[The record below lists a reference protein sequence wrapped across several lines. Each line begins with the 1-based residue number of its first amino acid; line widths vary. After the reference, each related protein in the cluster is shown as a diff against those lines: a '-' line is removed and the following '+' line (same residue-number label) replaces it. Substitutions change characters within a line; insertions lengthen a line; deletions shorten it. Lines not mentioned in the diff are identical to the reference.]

1 MPTPETIAICV
12 LTYRRPQG
20 LRQTLASLNL
30 QVLPDAVEASIF
42 VVDNDKNNSAKAVVE
57 QLREDS
63 SFPLFYASERQKGI
77 PHARNKA
84 LELARD
90 YDYIAFI
97 DDDDTAD
104 PDWLRELYTV
114 MKAYD
119 AQVTKGVMEYRLA
132 RTDAQIARLG
142 IFSNPPQE
150 TGESLE
156 SAWTNNVLFQTR
168 IIRESR
174 LRFEPVFTDTGG
186 SDHHFFREARLGGAR
201 IVMCREAVVHT
212 LVPENRLS
220 WRWLLRRHAR
230 VGATLSMSDVLIWG
244 RRQAWQHAAQ
254 GIKQDVR
261 YLGHLFLQMFKARQG
276 AFAFLMHAAYVFG
289 RVTGFWGVSPREYR

>member
-1 MPTPETIAICV
+1 MPAPETIAICV

-20 LRQTLASLNL
+20 LRQTLASLKL
-30 QVLPDAVEASIF
+30 QVLPDAVEVSIF
-42 VVDNDKNNSAKAVVE
+42 VIDNDKDNSAKAIVE
-57 QLREDS
+57 QLQQDS
-63 SFPLFYASERQKGI
+63 PFPVLYASEHQKGI
-77 PHARNKA
+77 PYARNKA
-84 LELARD
+84 LELAWD

-104 PDWLRELYTV
+104 PDWLRKLYAA

-119 AQVTKGVMEYRLA
+119 AQVTKGVMEYRFA
-132 RTDAQIARLG
+132 KTDAQIARLG
-142 IFSNPPQE
+142 IFSNPPQK

-168 IIRESR
+168 IIRESC
-174 LRFEPVFTDTGG
+174 LRFEPVFTHTGG
-186 SDHHFFREARLGGAR
+186 SDHHFFREARRGGAR

-212 LVPENRLS
+212 LVPKSRLS

-230 VGATLSMSDVLIWG
+230 VGATLSMSDVLLWG
-244 RRQAWQHAAQ
+244 RRQAWQRAAP
-254 GIKQDVR
+254 GVSQDVR
-261 YLGHLFLQMFKARQG
+261 YLGRLFLHMFKTRQA

-289 RVTGFWGVSPREYR
+289 RVVGFLGVSPREYR